1 MPSAGL
7 TALQLVPFAI
17 VGLNTVTD
25 AWDGSPL
32 VLQVNQS
39 VTMQQTPNGSVVFAY
54 LNQST
59 QNNSGD
65 LILTSG
71 GSAPMPLTAPAL
83 TNQPSILTQNWK
95 SNNLTVTNVSANS
108 NTPIRIQAVGPG
120 MPGTTPLNLPTGTPL
135 PLDPGA
141 TAQTNALP
149 QYMQLN
155 FQNTNGQLAIFVLI
169 GGPPDS
175 SGNNAYVI
183 SVNASSNTGPP
194 SSQPA
199 PPGYYA
205 TTTNNSYVYTFNWG
219 SSTVFVANMSG
230 LTSSGSQVV
239 LRAL

>member
-1 MPSAGL
+1 MSSAGL
-7 TALQLVPFAI
+7 TALQLVPFAV

-25 AWDGSPL
+25 TWDGSPL

-39 VTMQQTPNGSVVFAY
+39 VTMPQTPNGSVVFAY
-54 LNQST
+54 QNQAT

-65 LILTSG
+65 LIITSG
-71 GSAPMPLTAPAL
+71 GGAPIPLTAPAL
-83 TNQPSILTQNWK
+83 TNQTSILTQNWK
-95 SNNLTVTNVSANS
+95 GNNLTVTNVSVNN

-120 MPGTTPLNLPTGTPL
+120 MPGTTPLTLPIGTPL
-135 PLDPGA
+135 SLSPGE

-155 FQNTNGQLAIFVLI
+155 FQNTNGMLAIFVLI

-183 SVNASSNTGPP
+183 SVNAGSNTGPP

-199 PPGYYA
+199 PTGYYA

-219 SSTVFVANMSG
+219 SSVVFVANMSG
-230 LTSSGSQVV
+230 LTSTGSDVV

>member
-17 VGLNTVTD
+17 VGLNTVTET
-25 AWDGSPL
+25 WDGSPL
-32 VLQVNQS
+32 LLQVNQS
-39 VTMQQTPNGSVVFAY
+39 ATMAQTPNGSVVFAY
-54 LNQST
+54 QNEAT
-59 QNNSGD
+59 KNNSGD
-65 LILTSG
+65 LMLTSG
-71 GSAPMPLTAPAL
+71 GGAPIPLTVPAL
-83 TNQPSILTQNWK
+83 NNQPNILTQNWK
-95 SNNLTVTNVSANS
+95 GNNLTVTNVSVN
-108 NTPIRIQAVGPG
+108 NDTPIRIQAVGPG
-120 MPGTTPLNLPTGTPL
+120 MPGTNPFNLPIGTPL
-135 PLDPGA
+135 ALSPGA

-155 FQNTNGQLAIFVLI
+155 FQNTNGQFAVFVLI

-205 TTTNNSYVYTFNWG
+205 TTTNNSYSYTFNWG
-219 SSTVFVANMSG
+219 SSVVFVANMSG
-230 LTSSGSQVV
+230 LTSTGSQIV